1 MKESILIIDDDSA
14 IRKLLEVALS
24 AAGYHPITVATGKE
38 GLNRAALEAPA
49 LVLLDL
55 GLPDMD
61 GKEFLSRF
69 REWSQSPVI
78 VLSARSGEAEKI
90 AALEGGC
97 DDYLT
102 KPFGTGELLARIKA
116 SLRRRGIGMGD
127 NTSGLISGNLSL
139 DIASHTVMLEN
150 NELKLTPKEFDLLK
164 ILMQNSGKV
173 LTHTWLLKAVW
184 GVGYQQETHYLR
196 VFINQLRQK
205 IETDPA
211 RPKWIITETGIGY
224 RFAG

>member
-1 MKESILIIDDDSA
+1 MKETILIIDDDGA
-14 IRKLLEVALS
+14 IRKLLEVALG
-24 AAGYHPITVATGKE
+24 AAGYHVIAIATGKE
-38 GLNRAALEAPA
+38 GLNRAAIEAPA

-61 GKEFLSRF
+61 GKEFLNRF
-69 REWSQSPVI
+69 REWSQAPVI
-78 VLSARSGEAEKI
+78 VLSARCGESEKI

-116 SLRRRGIGMGD
+116 ALRRRGIGIGD
-127 NTSGLISGNLSL
+127 STSGLISGNLSL
-139 DIASHTVMLEN
+139 DIASHTVMLDNE
-150 NELKLTPKEFDLLK
+150 ELKLTPKEFDLLK

-173 LTHTWLLKAVW
+173 LTHPWLLKEIW
-184 GVGYQQETHYLR
+184 GIWYQNETHYLR

-205 IETDPA
+205 IETDST
-211 RPKWIITETGIGY
+211 RPKRIITETGIGY
-224 RFAG
+224 RFVG

>member
-1 MKESILIIDDDSA
+1 MKETILIVDDDHA

-24 AAGYHPITVATGKE
+24 AAGYSPVSVGTGKE
-38 GLNRAALEAPA
+38 ALNRAAIDAPA
-49 LVLLDL
+49 LILLDL

-61 GKEFLSRF
+61 GKAFLSRF

-78 VLSARSGEAEKI
+78 VLSARSGESEKI

-116 SLRRRGIGMGD
+116 ALRRSHRLSNGS
-127 NTSGLISGNLSL
+127 TSNFSSGNLVL
-139 DIASHTVMLEN
+139 DIVAHTAMLEN
-150 NELKLTPKEFDLLK
+150 EELKLTPKEFELLK

-173 LTHTWLLKAVW
+173 LTHAWLLKEIW
-184 GVGYQQETHYLR
+184 GIGYQNETHYLR

-205 IETDPA
+205 IETDSS
-211 RPKWIITETGIGY
+211 RPKRIVTETGIGY
-224 RFAG
+224 RFVG

>member
-1 MKESILIIDDDSA
+1 MKESILIIDDDRA
-14 IRKLLEVALS
+14 IRKLLEVELA
-24 AAGYHPITVATGKE
+24 AAGYHPIGIATGKE
-38 GLNRAALEAPA
+38 GLNRAAIEAPA

-61 GKEFLSRF
+61 GKEFLSHF
-69 REWSQSPVI
+69 RQWNQSPVI

-116 SLRRRGIGMGD
+116 ALRRRGIGMGD

-139 DIASHTVMLEN
+139 DIASHTARREDK
-150 NELKLTPKEFDLLK
+150 ELKLTPKEFELLK

-173 LTHTWLLKAVW
+173 LTHAWLLKEIW
-184 GVGYQQETHYLR
+184 GIGYQNETHYLR

-205 IETDPA
+205 IESDSA
-211 RPKWIITETGIGY
+211 RPKRIITETGIGY
-224 RFAG
+224 RFVG

>member
-1 MKESILIIDDDSA
+1 MKETILIIDDDSA
-14 IRKLLEVALS
+14 IRKLLKVALS
-24 AAGYHPITVATGKE
+24 AAEYHPITIATGKE
-38 GLNRAALEAPA
+38 GLNCAAIEAPA

-78 VLSARSGEAEKI
+78 VLSARSGESEKI
-90 AALEGGC
+90 AAFEGGC

-102 KPFGTGELLARIKA
+102 KPFGMGELLARIKA
-116 SLRRRGIGMGD
+116 ALRRRSIGMGD
-127 NTSGLISGNLSL
+127 ASSGMISGNLTL
-139 DIASHTVMLEN
+139 DIASHTVMLN
-150 NELKLTPKEFDLLK
+150 NEELKLTPKEFELLK

-173 LTHTWLLKAVW
+173 LIHTWLLKEIW
-184 GVGYQQETHYLR
+184 GIGYQNETHYLR

-205 IETDPA
+205 IETDSA
-211 RPKWIITETGIGY
+211 RPKRIITETGIGY
-224 RFAG
+224 RFVE

>member
-1 MKESILIIDDDSA
+1 MKETILIIDDDSA
-14 IRKLLEVALS
+14 IRKLLEVAIG
-24 AAGYHPITVATGKE
+24 AAGYHPVSTATGKE
-38 GLNRAALEAPA
+38 GLNRAAIDAPA

-78 VLSARSGEAEKI
+78 VLSARSGENEKI

-116 SLRRRGIGMGD
+116 ALRRRGSGMGD
-127 NTSGLISGNLSL
+127 SSAGLLSGNLSL
-139 DIASHTVMLEN
+139 DIALHTVMLEN
-150 NELKLTPKEFDLLK
+150 KELKLTPKEFELLK

-173 LTHTWLLKAVW
+173 LTHAWLLKEIW
-184 GVGYQQETHYLR
+184 GVGYQNETHYLR

-205 IETDPA
+205 IEMDPA
-211 RPKWIITETGIGY
+211 RPKRIVTETGIGY
-224 RFAG
+224 RFVG

>member
-1 MKESILIIDDDSA
+1 MKETILIIDDDSA
-14 IRKLLEVALS
+14 IRKLLEVSLS
-24 AAGYHPITVATGKE
+24 AAGYHPIAIASGKE
-38 GLNRAALEAPA
+38 ALNRAAIDAPA

-61 GKEFLSRF
+61 GKAFLSRF
-69 REWSQSPVI
+69 REWSQATVI
-78 VLSARSGEAEKI
+78 VLSARSHESEKI

-116 SLRRRGIGMGD
+116 ALRR
-127 NTSGLISGNLSL
+127 SGSHGGGSSSALLSDNLSL
-139 DIASHTVMLEN
+139 DIVSHTVMLDN
-150 NELKLTPKEFDLLK
+150 QELKLTPKEFDLLK

-173 LTHTWLLKAVW
+173 LTHAWLLKEIW
-184 GVGYQQETHYLR
+184 GIGYQHETHYLR

-205 IETDPA
+205 IETDST
-211 RPKWIITETGIGY
+211 RPKRIITETGIGY
-224 RFAG
+224 RFVG

>member
-1 MKESILIIDDDSA
+1 MKETILIIDDDSA
-14 IRKLLEVALS
+14 IRKLLEVALG
-24 AAGYHPITVATGKE
+24 AAGYHPIAIATGKE
-38 GLNRAALEAPA
+38 ALNRAAIDAPA

-78 VLSARSGEAEKI
+78 VLSARSHESEKI

-116 SLRRRGIGMGD
+116 ALRRRGMGMGESV
-127 NTSGLISGNLSL
+127 SGLISDNLSL
-139 DIASHTVMLEN
+139 DISSHTVMLDN
-150 NELKLTPKEFDLLK
+150 QELKLTPKEFDLLK

-173 LTHTWLLKAVW
+173 LTHAWLLKEIW
-184 GVGYQQETHYLR
+184 GIGYQNETHYLR

-205 IETDPA
+205 IETDST
-211 RPKWIITETGIGY
+211 RPKRIVTETGIGY
-224 RFAG
+224 RFVG

>member
-1 MKESILIIDDDSA
+1 MKETILVIDDDSA
-14 IRKLLEVALS
+14 IRKLLEVALD
-24 AAGYHPITVATGKE
+24 AAGYHPICMATGKE
-38 GLNRAALEAPA
+38 GLNRAAIDAPA

-69 REWSQSPVI
+69 REWSQAPVI
-78 VLSARSGEAEKI
+78 VLSARSGESEKI

-116 SLRRRGIGMGD
+116 ALRRRGIGMGD
-127 NTSGLISGNLSL
+127 PTSGMISGNLSL
-139 DIASHTVMLEN
+139 DIASHTVMLDDE
-150 NELKLTPKEFDLLK
+150 ELKCTPKEFELLK

-173 LTHTWLLKAVW
+173 LTHAWLLKEIW
-184 GVGYQQETHYLR
+184 GVGYQNETHYLR

-205 IETDPA
+205 IERDSS
-211 RPKWIITETGIGY
+211 RPKRIITETGIGY
-224 RFAG
+224 RFVG

>member
-1 MKESILIIDDDSA
+1 MKETILIIDDDSA

-24 AAGYHPITVATGKE
+24 AAGYHAIAIATGKE
-38 GLNRAALEAPA
+38 GLNRAAIEAPA

-55 GLPDMD
+55 GLSDMD
-61 GKEFLSRF
+61 GKEFLLRF

-116 SLRRRGIGMGD
+116 ALRRRGGNGGD
-127 NTSGLISGNLSL
+127 SSSALISDNLSL
-139 DIASHTVMLEN
+139 DIASHTVLLDN
-150 NELKLTPKEFDLLK
+150 VELKLTPKEFDLLK

-173 LTHTWLLKAVW
+173 LTHPWLLKEIW
-184 GVGYQQETHYLR
+184 GIGYQNETHYLR

-205 IETDPA
+205 IETDSA
-211 RPKWIITETGIGY
+211 RPKRIITETGIGY
-224 RFAG
+224 RFVG

>member
-1 MKESILIIDDDSA
+1 MNETILVIDDDSA

-24 AAGYHPITVATGKE
+24 AAGYRPVCSATGKE
-38 GLNRAALEAPA
+38 GLIRAAIDAPA

-78 VLSARSGEAEKI
+78 VLSARSGESEKI

-116 SLRRRGIGMGD
+116 ALRRRGNGMSD
-127 NTSGLISGNLSL
+127 TSSGLLSDNLSL
-139 DIASHTVMLEN
+139 DIASHTVMLDNE
-150 NELKLTPKEFDLLK
+150 ELKLTPKEFELLK
-164 ILMQNSGKV
+164 MLMQNSGKV
-173 LTHTWLLKAVW
+173 LTHAWLLKEIW
-184 GVGYQQETHYLR
+184 GVGYQNETHYLR

-205 IETDPA
+205 IEVDSA
-211 RPKWIITETGIGY
+211 RPKRIITETGIGY
-224 RFAG
+224 RFVG

>member
-1 MKESILIIDDDSA
+1 MNETILVIDDDTA

-24 AAGYHPITVATGKE
+24 AAGYHPVCSATGKE
-38 GLNRAALEAPA
+38 GLTRAAIDAPV

-78 VLSARSGEAEKI
+78 VLSARSGESEKI

-116 SLRRRGIGMGD
+116 ALRRRSIGMSD
-127 NTSGLISGNLSL
+127 ASSGLRSDNLSL
-139 DIASHTVMLEN
+139 DIASHTVMLDNE
-150 NELKLTPKEFDLLK
+150 ELKLTPKEFELLK

-173 LTHTWLLKAVW
+173 LTHAWLLKEIW
-184 GVGYQQETHYLR
+184 GAGYQNETHYLR

-205 IETDPA
+205 IEIDTA
-211 RPKWIITETGIGY
+211 RPKRIITETGIGY
-224 RFAG
+224 RFVG

>member
-1 MKESILIIDDDSA
+1 MKETILIIDDDSA

-24 AAGYHPITVATGKE
+24 AAGYHPITIATGKE
-38 GLNRAALEAPA
+38 GLNRAAIEAPA

-61 GKEFLSRF
+61 GKEFLIRF

-78 VLSARSGEAEKI
+78 VLSARSGESEKV

-116 SLRRRGIGMGD
+116 ALRRSGSNGGD
-127 NTSGLISGNLSL
+127 SSSALISDNLSL
-139 DIASHTVMLEN
+139 DIASHTVILDNE
-150 NELKLTPKEFDLLK
+150 ELKLTPKEFDLLK

-173 LTHTWLLKAVW
+173 LTHAWLLKEIW
-184 GVGYQQETHYLR
+184 GIGYQNETHYLR

-205 IETDPA
+205 IETDST
-211 RPKWIITETGIGY
+211 RPKRIVTETGIGY
-224 RFAG
+224 RFVG

>member
-14 IRKLLEVALS
+14 IRKLLEVALD

-38 GLNRAALEAPA
+38 GLNRAATYAPA

-61 GKEFLSRF
+61 GKEFLTRF
-69 REWSQSPVI
+69 REWSQAPII

-116 SLRRRGIGMGD
+116 SLRRRGISMGE
-127 NTSGLISGNLSL
+127 NTSGLISGNISL
-139 DIASHTVMLEN
+139 DIASHTVMLDNE
-150 NELKLTPKEFDLLK
+150 ELKLTPKEFDLLK

-173 LTHTWLLKAVW
+173 LTHAWLLKEIW
-184 GVGYQQETHYLR
+184 GIGYQNETHYLR

-205 IETDPA
+205 IETDSA
-211 RPKWIITETGIGY
+211 RPKRIITETGIGY
-224 RFAG
+224 RFTG

>member
-1 MKESILIIDDDSA
+1 MKETILIIDDDSA

-24 AAGYHPITVATGKE
+24 AAGYHPITIATGKE
-38 GLNRAALEAPA
+38 GLNRAAIDAPA

-61 GKEFLSRF
+61 GKEFLSSF
-69 REWSQSPVI
+69 REWSRSPVI
-78 VLSARSGEAEKI
+78 VLSARSGESEKI

-116 SLRRRGIGMGD
+116 ALRRSGSNTGD
-127 NTSGLISGNLSL
+127 ISSSLVSDNLSL
-139 DIASHTVMLEN
+139 DISSHIVLLN
-150 NELKLTPKEFDLLK
+150 NEELKLTPKEFDLLK
-164 ILMQNSGKV
+164 ILMKNSGKV
-173 LTHTWLLKAVW
+173 LTHAWLLKEIW
-184 GVGYQQETHYLR
+184 GIRYQNETHYLR

-205 IETDPA
+205 IETDSA
-211 RPKWIITETGIGY
+211 RPKRIITETGIGY
-224 RFAG
+224 RFVG

>member
-24 AAGYHPITVATGKE
+24 AAGYYPITVPTAKE
-38 GLNRAALEAPA
+38 GLNKAAIESFS

-61 GKEFLSRF
+61 GKEFLFRF
-69 REWSQSPVI
+69 REWSQAPVI
-78 VLSARSGEAEKI
+78 VLSARSGESEKI

-116 SLRRRGIGMGD
+116 AIRRSGGIG
-127 NTSGLISGNLSL
+127 NSPSGLISDNLFM
-139 DIASHTVMLEN
+139 DIASHTAKLDDQ
-150 NELKLTPKEFDLLK
+150 ELKLTPKEFDLLK
-164 ILMQNSGKV
+164 ILMQNQGKV
-173 LTHTWLLKAVW
+173 LTHSWLLKEVW
-184 GVGYQQETHYLR
+184 GIGYQNETHYLR

-205 IETDPA
+205 IETDST
-211 RPKWIITETGIGY
+211 RPKRIITETGIGY
-224 RFAG
+224 RFIE

>member
-1 MKESILIIDDDSA
+1 MNETILVIDDDSA

-24 AAGYHPITVATGKE
+24 AAGYRPVCSATGKE
-38 GLNRAALEAPA
+38 GLTRAAIDAPA

-69 REWSQSPVI
+69 REWSQAPVI
-78 VLSARSGEAEKI
+78 VLSARSGESEKI

-116 SLRRRGIGMGD
+116 ALRRRGNGMSDASTGLLSD
-127 NTSGLISGNLSL
+127 NLLL
-139 DIASHTVMLEN
+139 DIASHTVMLDNE
-150 NELKLTPKEFDLLK
+150 ELKLTPKEFELLK
-164 ILMQNSGKV
+164 MLMQNSGKV
-173 LTHTWLLKAVW
+173 LTHAWLLKEIW
-184 GVGYQQETHYLR
+184 GVGYQNETHYLR

-205 IETDPA
+205 IEVDSA
-211 RPKWIITETGIGY
+211 RPKRIITETGIGY
-224 RFAG
+224 RFVG

>member
-1 MKESILIIDDDSA
+1 MKETILIIDDDSA

-24 AAGYHPITVATGKE
+24 AAGYNPVCIATGKE
-38 GLNRAALEAPA
+38 GLNRAAIDAPA

-61 GKEFLSRF
+61 GKEFLMRF

-78 VLSARSGEAEKI
+78 VLSARSGESEKI

-116 SLRRRGIGMGD
+116 ALRRRGIGMGD
-127 NTSGLISGNLSL
+127 SSSGLLSDNLSM
-139 DIASHTVMLEN
+139 DITSHTVMLDN
-150 NELKLTPKEFDLLK
+150 AELKLTPKEFELLK
-164 ILMQNSGKV
+164 TLMQNSGKV
-173 LTHTWLLKAVW
+173 LTHTWLLKEIW
-184 GVGYQQETHYLR
+184 GIGYQNETHYLR

-205 IETDPA
+205 IETDSA
-211 RPKWIITETGIGY
+211 RPKRIITETGIGY
-224 RFAG
+224 RFVK

>member
-14 IRKLLEVALS
+14 IRKLLEVALG
-24 AAGYHPITVATGKE
+24 AAGYHVVAIATGKE
-38 GLNRAALEAPA
+38 GLNRAAIEAPA

-61 GKEFLSRF
+61 GKEFLMRF

-116 SLRRRGIGMGD
+116 SLRRHGIGMGD
-127 NTSGLISGNLSL
+127 NASGLISGNLSL
-139 DIASHTVMLEN
+139 DISSHTVMLA
-150 NELKLTPKEFDLLK
+150 NEE
-164 ILMQNSGKV
+164 
-173 LTHTWLLKAVW
+173 
-184 GVGYQQETHYLR
+184 
-196 VFINQLRQK
+196 
-205 IETDPA
+205 
-211 RPKWIITETGIGY
+211 
-224 RFAG
+224 

>member
-1 MKESILIIDDDSA
+1 MKETILIIDDDSA
-14 IRKLLEVALS
+14 IRKLLEVALG
-24 AAGYHPITVATGKE
+24 AAGYHPLALATGKE
-38 GLNRAALEAPA
+38 GLNRAAIEAPA

-61 GKEFLSRF
+61 GKEFLRRF

-78 VLSARSGEAEKI
+78 VLSARSQESEKI

-116 SLRRRGIGMGD
+116 ALRRQ
-127 NTSGLISGNLSL
+127 SGSTESSPLLASGNLSL
-139 DIASHTVMLEN
+139 DIVAHTAALSGD
-150 NELKLTPKEFDLLK
+150 ELKLTPKEFELLK
-164 ILMQNSGKV
+164 MLMQNSGKV
-173 LTHTWLLKAVW
+173 LTHAWLLKEIW
-184 GVGYQQETHYLR
+184 GIGYQNETHYLR

-205 IETDPA
+205 IETDSA
-211 RPKWIITETGIGY
+211 RPKRIVTETGIGY
-224 RFAG
+224 RFVG

>member
-14 IRKLLEVALS
+14 IRKLLEVALG
-24 AAGYHPITVATGKE
+24 AAGYHVVAIATGKE
-38 GLNRAALEAPA
+38 GLNRAAIEAPA

-61 GKEFLSRF
+61 GKEFLMRF

-116 SLRRRGIGMGD
+116 SLRRHGIGMGD
-127 NTSGLISGNLSL
+127 NASGLISGNLSL
-139 DIASHTVMLEN
+139 DISSHTVMLANE
-150 NELKLTPKEFDLLK
+150 ELKLTPKEFDLLK

-173 LTHTWLLKAVW
+173 LTHAWLLKEIW
-184 GVGYQQETHYLR
+184 GIGYQNETHYLR

-205 IETDPA
+205 IETDSA
-211 RPKWIITETGIGY
+211 RPKRIITETGIGY
-224 RFAG
+224 RFVG

>member
-1 MKESILIIDDDSA
+1 MKETILIIDDDSA
-14 IRKLLEVALS
+14 IRKLLEVSLS
-24 AAGYHPITVATGKE
+24 AAGYHPICTATGKDA
-38 GLNRAALEAPA
+38 LNRAAIDAPA

-61 GKEFLSRF
+61 GKEFLLHF

-78 VLSARSGEAEKI
+78 VLSARSNESEKI

-116 SLRRRGIGMGD
+116 ALRRSGSIGGD
-127 NTSGLISGNLSL
+127 FSSALLSDNLSL
-139 DIASHTVMLEN
+139 DIASHSVMLDN
-150 NELKLTPKEFDLLK
+150 QELKLTPKEFDLLK
-164 ILMQNSGKV
+164 ILMKNSGKV
-173 LTHTWLLKAVW
+173 LTHAWLLKEIW
-184 GVGYQQETHYLR
+184 GIGYQNETHYLR

-205 IETDPA
+205 IETDST
-211 RPKWIITETGIGY
+211 RPKRIVTETGIGY
-224 RFAG
+224 RFVG

>member
-1 MKESILIIDDDSA
+1 MKETILIIDDDSA
-14 IRKLLEVALS
+14 IRKLLEVSLS
-24 AAGYHPITVATGKE
+24 AAGYHPICTATGKDA
-38 GLNRAALEAPA
+38 LNRAAIDAPA

-61 GKEFLSRF
+61 GKEFLMHF

-78 VLSARSGEAEKI
+78 VLSARSNESEKI

-116 SLRRRGIGMGD
+116 ALRRSGSNVGD
-127 NTSGLISGNLSL
+127 SSSGLISGNLTL
-139 DIASHTVMLEN
+139 DIASHTVMLDN
-150 NELKLTPKEFDLLK
+150 QELKLTPKEFDLLK

-173 LTHTWLLKAVW
+173 LTHAWLLKEIW
-184 GVGYQQETHYLR
+184 GIGYQNETHYLR

-205 IETDPA
+205 IETDSS
-211 RPKWIITETGIGY
+211 RPKRIITETGIGY
-224 RFAG
+224 RFVG